1 MPKRFGLS
9 LKLTLAFLGVS
20 AITLAIVLVLLDRL
34 TTESFRSYLA
44 HNEMMRS
51 VMPEAHGLM
60 GPDEQDFIARLRLSL
75 ILGGVG
81 GALVAT
87 LAGVIVARYITRPL
101 HEIEEAA
108 RSVALGDASRR
119 ASVSSSDELG
129 ELAASFNTMAASL
142 ANQERT
148 RQQFIAD
155 VAHELRTPLTVLQGE
170 IEALQD
176 GVTKPSRER
185 LESLHEETQLLNR
198 LVEDLRTL
206 SLADAGELKLQVS
219 SEPAAAIIRRGVSAM
234 REAAERA
241 NVGLKI
247 DLASDLPAVPVDG
260 QRLLQV
266 LINLLSNAIRHTPP
280 GGEVR
285 VSADATQDQV
295 RVHVQDSGSGIPQEA
310 LPHVFDRFFRVD
322 PSRTR
327 SSGGSGLGLA
337 IARQL
342 IRAHGGEIWA
352 ENNKEPGATVSFT
365 LPRSTVGA
373 VNAQSHTMAGH

>member
-1 MPKRFGLS
+1 
-9 LKLTLAFLGVS
+9 
-20 AITLAIVLVLLDRL
+20 
-34 TTESFRSYLA
+34 
-44 HNEMMRS
+44 
-51 VMPEAHGLM
+51 
-60 GPDEQDFIARLRLSL
+60 
-75 ILGGVG
+75 
-81 GALVAT
+81 
-87 LAGVIVARYITRPL
+87 
-101 HEIEEAA
+101 
-108 RSVALGDASRR
+108 
-119 ASVSSSDELG
+119 
-129 ELAASFNTMAASL
+129 
-142 ANQERT
+142 
-148 RQQFIAD
+148 
-155 VAHELRTPLTVLQGE
+155 
-170 IEALQD
+170 
-176 GVTKPSRER
+176 
-185 LESLHEETQLLNR
+185 
-198 LVEDLRTL
+198 
-206 SLADAGELKLQVS
+206 
-219 SEPAAAIIRRGVSAM
+219 
-234 REAAERA
+234 
-241 NVGLKI
+241 
-247 DLASDLPAVPVDG
+247 VPVDG